1 VEQAAQAQR
10 APATDRLNLVLG
22 GTYRLDEVLGEGGMA
37 TVYRASNLAD
47 GRPYAVKVLE
57 PRGSDDA
64 LARRR
69 FTREAINAMRIAH
82 PHAVRTLSVGEGQAF
97 AWLVME
103 YVAGVTLQAHV
114 ERSGCCDP
122 ATVAA
127 WITQLASVL
136 DHVHTLGIVHR
147 DVKPANVML
156 VANTEAPSLR
166 LLDFG
171 LARDFALDSQAI
183 TMQGTAAGT
192 PGFIAPEQRAGLAP
206 DHRADVF
213 SLAAVAAYLLAGR
226 LPVAAWALP
235 LRPEMFGRR
244 RRWSDPIDT
253 VLAHGLAIDPAHRPA
268 SAGAFA
274 VAFSAAVQGA

>member
-1 VEQAAQAQR
+1 
-10 APATDRLNLVLG
+10 
-22 GTYRLDEVLGEGGMA
+22 MA
-37 TVYRASNLAD
+37 TVYRALSLVD
-47 GRPYAVKVLE
+47 GRAYAVKVLE
-57 PRGSDDA
+57 PRGEDDQ

-69 FTREAINAMRIAH
+69 FTREATNAMRIAH
-82 PHAVRTLSVGEGQAF
+82 PYAVRTLSVGEGQQF

-103 YVAGVTLQAHV
+103 YVEGETLQSFV
-114 ERSGCCDP
+114 EANGCCEP
-122 ATVAA
+122 ATIVA
-127 WITQLASVL
+127 WVRQLASVL
-136 DHVHTLGIVHR
+136 DHVHALGIVHR

-156 VANTEAPSLR
+156 QAAEGARRVR

-171 LARDFALDSQAI
+171 LARDFGLDSQAI
-183 TMQGTAAGT
+183 TMQGTASGT
-192 PGFIAPEQRAGLAP
+192 PGFIAPEQRSGLAP

-244 RRWSDPIDT
+244 RRWSEAVD
-253 VLAHGLAIDPAHRPA
+253 LALSEGLAVDPTHRPA

-274 VAFSAAVQGA
+274 RRLGEALGRSA